1 MERKQFTFYESFFEA
16 ISRIRDLRQRAEIYD
31 AICAYALREKVPDTK
46 HMSDAAAITFCLIK
60 PVLDA
65 GRQKAANGVQRKES
79 IREAKRKQ
87 NESKSKKENE
97 TENELESELELELE
111 LETEGEGERE
121 GVPAPLGGESAPPSY
136 EEVLEEANRQGCP
149 DLARSF
155 YDYYQAGN
163 WRDVTGRPVQ
173 SWPQK
178 LTAWRFREDSM
189 VRKVLGPTGWAQLAR
204 EMDGVQ

>member
-60 PVLDA
+60 PVLDT
-65 GRQKAANGVQRKES
+65 GRQKAEGGMRGSPVKES
-79 IREAKRKQ
+79 PKIRQRCRKDPAK
-87 NESKSKKENE
+87 EGEKENE
-97 TENELESELELELE
+97 KEVENELE

-121 GVPAPLGGESAPPSY
+121 GVPVPLGGESAPPSY
-136 EEVLEEANRQGCP
+136 EEVLAEANRQGCP

-178 LTAWRFREDSM
+178 LTAWRFREDGM
-189 VRKVLGPTGWAQLAR
+189 VRKVLGRTGWAQLAR

>member
-16 ISRIRDLRQRAEIYD
+16 VSRIRDLAQRAEVYD
-31 AICAYALREKVPDTK
+31 AICAYALREKAPDTK
-46 HMSDAAAITFCLIK
+46 RMSDAAAIAFCLIK
-60 PVLDA
+60 PVLDT
-65 GRQKAANGVQRKES
+65 GRQKAEGGMRGSPVKECPKTQQRPRKDPAKEG
-79 IREAKRKQ
+79 EK
-87 NESKSKKENE
+87 EKENE
-97 TENELESELELELE
+97 VENELELEN
-111 LETEGEGERE
+111 EGEGERE